1 MVEVVVAGH
10 LCLDILPDV
19 SNMQQGSAG
28 LVLEPGKLT
37 EIGAANFATG
47 GAVANVGQ
55 TLIKL
60 GISTSL
66 MGNVGR
72 DPFGDVVR
80 TLLRR
85 QSRSA
90 AETIRIV
97 PDAAT
102 AYTMIFSS
110 PNIDRTFLHHAGC
123 NDTFGANDIDLAV
136 VAGAKVFYFG
146 YPPLMRRFYEDEGR
160 ELANLLQRIKELGVT
175 TALDMAMPDPSSDAG
190 EVNWQGL
197 LERTLPFV
205 DIFLPNI
212 EEVLS
217 MLNPRAYEGGTWRAQ
232 GAPAAFYGA
241 LSQEL
246 LDLGAGIVGLKL
258 GENGLYLRTAG
269 AERLMRLGHA
279 RPESLG
285 NWSDREL
292 WVPVLNTTVHGT
304 TGAGDATFAGFLAAL
319 LKGLDPAGA
328 ISVATAV
335 GACSVEASDATSGV
349 RSWGETLTRLQ
360 RWQRATTT
368 SNDKSWQRYQ
378 HGTFRGPNDG
388 IHVEG
393 GLFDEA

>member
-1 MVEVVVAGH
+1 
-10 LCLDILPDV
+10 IIPDLA
-19 SNMQQGSAG
+19 NMGQNSSG
-28 LVLEPGKLT
+28 LILEPGKLT
-37 EIGAANFATG
+37 EIGTAHFATG
-47 GAVANVGQ
+47 GGVANVGQ

-60 GISTSL
+60 GVSTSL
-66 MGNVGR
+66 MANVGR

-80 TLLRR
+80 TMLRSHNR
-85 QSRSA
+85 QA
-90 AETIRIV
+90 AETIRTV
-97 PDAAT
+97 DDAAT
-102 AYTMIFSS
+102 AYTLIFSS
-110 PNIDRTFLHHAGC
+110 ATVDRSFLHHAGC
-123 NDTFGANDIDLAV
+123 NDSFGADDIDLAV
-136 VAGAKVFYFG
+136 VAGAKIFYLG
-146 YPPLMRRFYEDEGR
+146 YPPLMRRFYQDEGR
-160 ELANLLQRIKELGVT
+160 ELAALFQRIKELGVT
-175 TALDMAMPDPSSDAG
+175 TALDMAMPDPNSDAG
-190 EVNWQGL
+190 SVNWQAL
-197 LERTLPFV
+197 LERTLPYV
-205 DIFLPNI
+205 DIFMPNI

-232 GAPAAFYGA
+232 GAPASFYGA

-246 LDLGAGIVGLKL
+246 LDFGAGVVGLKL
-258 GENGLYLRTAG
+258 GENGCYLRTAG
-269 AERLMRLGHA
+269 ADRLMRLGQA

-292 WVPVLNTTVHGT
+292 WVPILPVRVGGT

-335 GACSVEASDATSGV
+335 GACSVEAPDATSGV

-360 RWQRATTT
+360 GRWQRATTKLR
-368 SNDKSWQRYQ
+368 DKSWQPYQ